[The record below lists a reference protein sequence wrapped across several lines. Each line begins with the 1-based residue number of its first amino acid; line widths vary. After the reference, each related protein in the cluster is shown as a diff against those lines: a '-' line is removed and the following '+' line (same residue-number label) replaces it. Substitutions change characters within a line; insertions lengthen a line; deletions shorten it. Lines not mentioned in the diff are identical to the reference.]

1 MATQLRSEILS
12 EKEQVLQ
19 VVSDRNIEL
28 SDKIEKVSEVL
39 KNQVF
44 GHKEEMGILDSNLT
58 LSEIWIN
65 AKSASLYAAH
75 VNSDALSLRSSKRKH
90 YDGISSCRVP
100 I

>member
-44 GHKEEMGILDSNLT
+44 GHKEEMGILDSNL
-58 LSEIWIN
+58 S
-65 AKSASLYAAH
+65 
-75 VNSDALSLRSSKRKH
+75 
-90 YDGISSCRVP
+90 
-100 I
+100 